1 MQSKTNSTI
10 NCQSILQC
18 MRCEG
23 VVAIPESFGLF
34 TSDEW
39 SRIES
44 LAVHENM
51 PYEAVFIG
59 DAGEHNCVE
68 VGRIMTDVDR
78 PRVVNESVSRPLL
91 EILAAPHRMAF
102 FRELLDASV
111 LHLRRA
117 QINRM
122 HVNSFIGPHVDRDSN
137 PDYEVAV
144 VLQLGRS
151 FEGGDFIVHLPE
163 GHRRVLKPDFRSTS
177 ITRCELLHEV
187 ASVKAGQRVSL
198 VFFLSRHP
206 GENRRAE
213 PADRRDLR
221 RPGHGGAEFL
231 PVYEPVAGHRHE

>member
-1 MQSKTNSTI
+1 
-10 NCQSILQC
+10 
-18 MRCEG
+18 MRCEAEG

-44 LAVHENM
+44 LAIHEDM

-59 DAGEHNCVE
+59 DAGERNCVE

-177 ITRCELLHEV
+177 HRCT
-187 ASVKAGQRVSL
+187 Q
-198 VFFLSRHP
+198 
-206 GENRRAE
+206 
-213 PADRRDLR
+213 
-221 RPGHGGAEFL
+221 PGHGRRW
-231 PVYEPVAGHRHE
+231 PVHRLMRRRGGLACNLCRPEPTTKTPRNPQ